1 MNNVL
6 DNPRMIQ
13 LVSDDGHY
21 TIVGKMHAE
30 QDSYTQ
36 DNWMTTKT
44 YTGSH
49 WTVEMR
55 RDGKEVTHIN
65 SFHFGQYACGLCQY
79 GVRLSKNTILY
90 LAKCAGNFQNA
101 LADQNLMA
109 IEKKWMKEYVEKR
122 IKWMKENEL

>member
-44 YTGSH
+44 YTGSY
-49 WTVEMR
+49 WTVDMR
-55 RDGKEVTHIN
+55 RDGKKVSHIN
-65 SFHFGQYACGLCQY
+65 SMHFGQYACGLCQY

-90 LAKCAGNFQNA
+90 LAICAGNFQNA
-101 LADQNLMA
+101 LAGQNLKA
-109 IEKKWMKEYVEKR
+109 IEKKWTKEYLEKR